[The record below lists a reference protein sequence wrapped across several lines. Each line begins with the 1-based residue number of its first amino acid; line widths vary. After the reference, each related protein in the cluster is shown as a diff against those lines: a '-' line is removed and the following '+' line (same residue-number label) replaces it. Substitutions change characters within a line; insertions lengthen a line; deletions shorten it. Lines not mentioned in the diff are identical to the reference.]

1 MNKIILN
8 KKIINKVTMNKIT
21 VDTISF
27 IMKVDVLLNRIGKQI
42 YFLIFALLILTLSL
56 LCLSQNAHA
65 DVLSDILN
73 ELQSQTNLQQ
83 QISQYTNV
91 LPNMN
96 TVLQNEYSA
105 LYQNNGHD
113 GYGDLFFNSNLQSW
127 GTNTSNW
134 NSVLQSYQQG
144 GTGVGQIAEQLNDQF
159 PIEASN
165 IVNPNTESINA
176 QYYTLEAQTALA
188 SRAASQFDYNNIQNQ
203 INYIQQLQQQID
215 KTPDIKGAL
224 DLQNRIAVENNL
236 IQLEVLRLTA
246 LSNQQQAV
254 KAQGDANAVVN
265 ISNATQ

>member
-1 MNKIILN
+1 MKSYIV
-8 KKIINKVTMNKIT
+8 KKIT
-21 VDTISF
+21 
-27 IMKVDVLLNRIGKQI
+27 NRIK
-42 YFLIFALLILTLSL
+42 FLPSAILSCILVCL
-56 LCLSQNAHA
+56 GLSQAVYA
-65 DVLSDILN
+65 DVFTEILN
-73 ELQSQTNLQQ
+73 ELESQTNLQQ

-91 LPNMN
+91 LPNIN
-96 TVLQNEYSA
+96 TVLQNEYNA

-113 GYGDLFFNSNLQSW
+113 GYGNLFFNPSLQSW

-134 NSVLQSYQQG
+134 NLVLQSYQQG
-144 GTGVGQIAEQLNDQF
+144 GTGLGQIAQQLNQQF
-159 PIEASN
+159 PIQPSS
-165 IVNPNTESINA
+165 IVNPNTQSINA

-188 SRAASQFDYNNIQNQ
+188 SRAASQLDYNNIQNQ
-203 INYIQQLQQQID
+203 INYMQQLQQQID

-254 KAQGDANAVVN
+254 KAQGESNSLVN

>member
-1 MNKIILN
+1 MTKSTLKNI
-8 KKIINKVTMNKIT
+8 
-21 VDTISF
+21 
-27 IMKVDVLLNRIGKQI
+27 I
-42 YFLIFALLILTLSL
+42 YFVFIFGFLG
-56 LCLSQNAHA
+56 LSQTATA
-65 DVLSDILN
+65 DVFSDILN
-73 ELQSQTNLQQ
+73 ELESQTNLQQ

-96 TVLQNEYSA
+96 TVLQNQYSA

-113 GYGDLFFNSNLQSW
+113 GYGNLFFNNALQSW
-127 GTNTSNW
+127 GTNTSSW
-134 NSVLQSYQQG
+134 SSVLQSYQQG
-144 GTGVGQIAEQLNDQF
+144 GTGLGQIAQQLNDQF
-159 PIEASN
+159 PIQSSN
-165 IVNPNTESINA
+165 IINPNAQSINA

-188 SRAASQFDYNNIQNQ
+188 SRAASQLDYNNIQNQ
-203 INYIQQLQQQID
+203 INYMQQLQQQID

-254 KAQGDANAVVN
+254 KAQGESNSLVN